1 MKISIKLKSIGF
13 LTVLLILVVSLLSL
27 LVLNGINQNQKK
39 NYEIYLMQQTKT
51 VNTYIKQMNIIS
63 NFDKDLQ
70 ALVSIIKSINKMDIA
85 IYDMEGTPVFN
96 STLYRDTDTSK
107 DLIEYALGG
116 KIAYSVEEEYVNYMA
131 PIYNEDQIGVV
142 NFHYSLSEETYFYNV
157 ICVLFIKTGIIVS
170 ILGFLFAYI
179 NSNKLTQSIL
189 SLKSNTSKIKCG
201 DYDSLTKINRNDEI
215 GELSHD
221 IYDMGKEIQT
231 NILNMESKEKNLNLA
246 VEKLKV
252 LEKQQSNFI
261 GNITHE
267 FKTPLTVI
275 KTYMDLLDMYSDD
288 PKLLNDAKINIKRET
303 QKLYEMV
310 EKTLYLQSTQ
320 KYDFEINNQIINISE
335 VLLEIA
341 SRMEGKAKKFDIEI
355 INNLK
360 DSFIKGDKENLSYI
374 FINIIDNAIKYNIP
388 KGYIFIKNHEE
399 DGNAVIEISDTGIGI
414 SEKDKLKIF
423 EPFYTV
429 DKARSKKHGGT
440 GLGLSIVKELVE
452 KQNGEIVILE
462 NTEKMTVFR
471 IIFPLADKN
480 LQFRNN

>member
-1 MKISIKLKSIGF
+1 MRISIKLKSIGF
-13 LTVLLILVVSLLSL
+13 LIVLLILVVSLLSI

-51 VNTYIKQMNIIS
+51 VNTYIKQMNITPD
-63 NFDKDLQ
+63 FDEDVQ

-85 IYDMEGTPVFN
+85 IYDMEGTTIFN
-96 STLYRDTDTSK
+96 SSLYMDKDTSNK
-107 DLIEYALGG
+107 LIEYALAG
-116 KIAYSVEEEYVNYMA
+116 KIAYSVEGEYVNYMA
-131 PIYNEDQIGVV
+131 PIYNDGQIGVV
-142 NFHYSLSEETYFYNV
+142 NFHYPLSKEIYFYNV
-157 ICVLFIKTGIIVS
+157 ICVLFIRTGIIVS

-179 NSNKLTQSIL
+179 YSNKLTQGIIL
-189 SLKSNTSKIKCG
+189 LKNNTGKIKCG
-201 DYDSLTKINRNDEI
+201 DYDNLIKINRNDEL
-215 GELSHD
+215 GELSYD
-221 IYDMGKEIQT
+221 IYNMGKEIQL
-231 NILNMESKEKNLNLA
+231 NILNMENKEKNLNLA
-246 VEKLKV
+246 LEKLKV
-252 LEKQQSNFI
+252 LEMQQSNFI

-275 KTYMDLLDMYSDD
+275 RTYMDLLDMYADD
-288 PKLLNDAKINIKRET
+288 AKLLKDAKINIKRET

-320 KYDFEINNQIINISE
+320 KYDFEIKNQIINISD
-335 VLLEIA
+335 VLLEIS
-341 SRMEGKAKKFDIEI
+341 SRMEGKAKKFDIEL
-355 INNLK
+355 INTLK
-360 DSFIKGDKENLSYI
+360 DSFIEGDKENLSYI

-388 KGYIFIKNHEE
+388 KGYIFIKNYEE
-399 DGNAVIEISDTGIGI
+399 DGNSVIEISDTGIGI

-452 KQNGEIVILE
+452 KQNGEIIILE